1 MENEKYFTQI
11 LDLLENHFDKSCE
24 FVLHNNINAYDETII
39 DIRNS
44 HVTGRKIGDG
54 GGKWGLEVMS
64 NDQVDSVRYNKIMV
78 TDEGKI
84 IRNSSIFFCDENG
97 KKTHS
102 LCINQ
107 DISEL
112 VKAQNA
118 LASISKYDSDN
129 DSDKFVA
136 DVNNLLD
143 ILIDECKKINQKKP
157 ELMNKDEKLEIV
169 KFLNSKGAFL
179 ITKSGDRVCEY
190 LKISKFTLYNYLE
203 IIK

>member
-1 MENEKYFTQI
+1 MQNEKYFTQI

-24 FVLHNNINAYDETII
+24 FVLHNNTNAYDETII

-64 NDQVDSVRYNKIMV
+64 NDEIDSVRYNKIMV
-78 TDEGKI
+78 TDQGKV
-84 IRNSSIFFCDENG
+84 IRNSSIFFCDESG

-107 DISEL
+107 DISEI
-112 VKAQNA
+112 VKAQNV
-118 LASISKYDSDN
+118 LANIAKYDVDN
-129 DSDKFVA
+129 DSDKFIS
-136 DVNNLLD
+136 DVSSLLD
-143 ILIDECKKINQKKP
+143 ILIEECKKINQKKP
-157 ELMNKDEKLEIV
+157 ELMNKEEKLEIV
-169 KFLNSKGAFL
+169 RFLNSKGAFL
-179 ITKSGDRVCEY
+179 ITKSGDKICEY